1 MAIKKLIET
10 WIGLLIMYLT
20 IYHHRYVDI
29 SGMLCYRI
37 HNEVLLVFPI
47 GLVIFTDED
56 SA

>member
-1 MAIKKLIET
+1 MAIKKLLEI
-10 WIGLLIMYLT
+10 WIGLLIMYLR

-29 SGMLCYRI
+29 PGMLCYRI

-47 GLVIFTDED
+47 GPVIFTNED